1 VQEETEVQNTKK
13 RKMVCLET
21 NTPYPYKLTNTI
33 RAQEETEVLAKKSDK
48 GANCKEEKDELDI
61 HVH

>member
-1 VQEETEVQNTKK
+1 MRSTSTQPTVP
-13 RKMVCLET
+13 L
-21 NTPYPYKLTNTI
+21 PI

-61 HVH
+61 NVY